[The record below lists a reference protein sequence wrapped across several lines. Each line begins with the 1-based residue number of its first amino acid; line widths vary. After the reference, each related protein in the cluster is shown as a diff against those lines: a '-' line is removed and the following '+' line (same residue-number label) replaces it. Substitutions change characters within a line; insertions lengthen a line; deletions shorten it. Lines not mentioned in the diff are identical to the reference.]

1 MGRILPNLN
10 VYLQQNVQILKLIEN
25 KATCERFERYTR
37 RALSNAH

>member
-10 VYLQQNVQILKLIEN
+10 VYLRQNVQILKLIGN
-25 KATCERFERYTR
+25 KATRERFERYNR

>member
-25 KATCERFERYTR
+25 KATRERFGRYNSG
-37 RALSNAH
+37 ALPNAH